1 MRIEI
6 PYGRDYYE
14 VYINDENFGEMVYPN
29 EVDVQDE
36 AKTLI
41 RALEKPIA
49 SKSFDEFLKD
59 ARDIL
64 FIVNDGTR
72 PTPTAKVLDM
82 IHDKI
87 KDRDIHFIVATGC
100 HRAPTEEELQEIFG
114 NHLETYR
121 DKIHSHDSKKDEM
134 VSLGLSKN
142 GTVMEVNKMGVDAH
156 KIAIIGS
163 VEPHYFAGYTGGRKA
178 FLPGIASYRTIEQN
192 HKLALKMSAQAMIL
206 DGNPVHEDMEDAIR
220 IIKDK
225 EVFAIM
231 TVLDRE
237 DRIYAATAGNILK
250 AAIDKS
256 HEVFSVEIKEKADIV
271 VAVAPHP
278 MDIDLYQSQ
287 KALDNAKLALNPNGI
302 LILISRCRSGVGHD
316 TFVKLLSSARDP
328 QDALDKIEQE
338 YVLGYHKAAK
348 MAEIARWAQM
358 WAVTSI
364 DPDLM
369 KSIFIRPFK
378 SIQQALDAAVE
389 EKGREKILFMMA
401 ASMTI
406 PRLRKRLVLRSSR
419 FIFGTPDAEKK
430 IPLFYEDS
438 VELPKDNKV
447 IASLMESR

>member
-1 MRIEI
+1 
-6 PYGRDYYE
+6 
-14 VYINDENFGEMVYPN
+14 
-29 EVDVQDE
+29 
-36 AKTLI
+36 
-41 RALEKPIA
+41 
-49 SKSFDEFLKD
+49 
-59 ARDIL
+59 
-64 FIVNDGTR
+64 
-72 PTPTAKVLDM
+72 
-82 IHDKI
+82 
-87 KDRDIHFIVATGC
+87 
-100 HRAPTEEELQEIFG
+100 
-114 NHLETYR
+114 
-121 DKIHSHDSKKDEM
+121 
-134 VSLGLSKN
+134 
-142 GTVMEVNKMGVDAH
+142 
-156 KIAIIGS
+156 
-163 VEPHYFAGYTGGRKA
+163 
-178 FLPGIASYRTIEQN
+178 
-192 HKLALKMSAQAMIL
+192 
-206 DGNPVHEDMEDAIR
+206 
-220 IIKDK
+220 
-225 EVFAIM
+225 
-231 TVLDRE
+231 
-237 DRIYAATAGNILK
+237 
-250 AAIDKS
+250 
-256 HEVFSVEIKEKADIV
+256 
-271 VAVAPHP
+271 VAPHP
-278 MDIDLYQSQ
+278 MDVDLYQSQ